1 MSKGDIYARLD
12 ALPPAAWD
20 APIYRQA
27 SRAYGPGQVLNGE
40 GAREAGGRWNPP
52 GSFRTVYAS
61 VDTETVAAEFL
72 FSIGPGRDPIALSA
86 RRFMWQ
92 ARAQVDNLVDLRTK
106 GHQRALGLPVP
117 FDETAPRVLCQQ
129 LGAAAYYVRYKGILA
144 PSAARP
150 GAVNVVLFP
159 DYLETDNILELS
171 MESWPRPLQG
181 FLPAASL
188 EESGQ

>member
-1 MSKGDIYARLD
+1 MSKADIYARLD

-92 ARAQVDNLVDLRTK
+92 ARARVDNLVDLLTK

-171 MESWPRPLQG
+171 TDSWPRPLQD
-181 FLPAASL
+181 FLPAST
-188 EESGQ
+188 

>member
-1 MSKGDIYARLD
+1 MAKGDIYARLD

-20 APIYRQA
+20 GPIYRQA

-72 FSIGPGRDPIALSA
+72 FSIGPGRDPVALSA

-92 ARAQVDNLVDLRTK
+92 AHARVDNLVDLRTK

-159 DYLETDNILELS
+159 DYLETDDVLERTTG
-171 MESWPRPLQG
+171 SWPRPLLE
-181 FLPAASL
+181 FLPAASH
-188 EESGQ
+188 EKSGQ

>member
-1 MSKGDIYARLD
+1 
-12 ALPPAAWD
+12 
-20 APIYRQA
+20 
-27 SRAYGPGQVLNGE
+27 
-40 GAREAGGRWNPP
+40 
-52 GSFRTVYAS
+52 
-61 VDTETVAAEFL
+61 
-72 FSIGPGRDPIALSA
+72 
-86 RRFMWQ
+86 MWQ

-171 MESWPRPLQG
+171 MESWPRPLLD